1 MSTAL
6 DSIYSAKQQEV
17 LDFAMNNDY
26 FILINH
32 GAKRSGK
39 TIIDN
44 DLFLYEVRRA
54 KRFARRDGVSNPQYI
69 LAGATLGSIQ
79 KNILIELE
87 NKYGLSFS
95 FDKYNRFRLFGVT
108 IVQIAHSTIAGL
120 KAARGFTAYG
130 AYINEAS
137 LAHEEVFNEIKSRC
151 SAEHAR
157 IIADTNPDQPE
168 HFLMRDYIKK
178 QTPAI
183 KAFHF
188 TLTDNTFLTKRYMD
202 NIRATTPSGVFY
214 DRDIKG
220 LWVSADGVIYKDF
233 RENVHYISEEELAE
247 VRMVSYFGCIDWGY
261 EHFGVHIVIGE
272 SDDGKFYIVEEVAK
286 QYEEIDFWVKEAKRM
301 KTQYHIRTFY
311 ADSARPE
318 HVVRFRREG
327 LKTLNADKSVIAGI
341 EAVAS
346 LYKQERLFIVKSRV
360 KRFRDEIFM
369 YVWNKKTG
377 DPVKE
382 FDDSMDA
389 IRYGIY
395 TRYRKK
401 IITGKF

>member
-26 FILINH
+26 FMLINH

-54 KRFARRDGVSNPQYI
+54 KRFAKRDGVSNPQYI

-87 NKYGLSFS
+87 NKYGLSFY
-95 FDKYNRFRLFGVT
+95 FDKYNRFKLFGVT
-108 IVQIAHSTIAGL
+108 IVMIGHSTIANL

-130 AYINEAS
+130 AYVNEAS

-157 IIADTNPDQPE
+157 IICDTNPDQPE

-178 QTPAI
+178 QTSAI

-188 TLTDNTFLTKRYMD
+188 RLTDNTFLTKRYMD

-214 DRDIKG
+214 DRDING
-220 LWVSADGVIYKDF
+220 LWVSADGVVYKDF
-233 RENVHYISEEELAE
+233 REDVHYISEEELAK
-247 VRMVSYFGCIDWGY
+247 VKMVSYFGCVDWGFSHY
-261 EHFGVHIVIGE
+261 GVILVIGE

-286 QYEEIDFWVKEAKRM
+286 QFEEIDYWVKEGKRL
-301 KTQYHIRTFY
+301 KEQYHIRSWY
-311 ADSARPE
+311 ADSARSE
-318 HVVRFRREG
+318 HVIRFRREG
-327 LKTLNADKSVIAGI
+327 LRTFNADKAVIPGI
-341 EAVAS
+341 EAVAR
-346 LYKQERLFIVKSRV
+346 LYKTKRLFIVKERV
-360 KRFRDEIFM
+360 HRFRDEIFM
-369 YVWNKKTG
+369 YVWNDKTG

-382 FDDSMDA
+382 FDDVMDS

-395 TRYRKK
+395 TRYKKK